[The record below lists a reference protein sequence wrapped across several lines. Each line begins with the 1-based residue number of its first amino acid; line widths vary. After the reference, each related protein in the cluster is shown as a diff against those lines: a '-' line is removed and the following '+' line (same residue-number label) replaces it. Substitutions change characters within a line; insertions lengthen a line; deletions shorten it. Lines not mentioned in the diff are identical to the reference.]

1 MIPRA
6 YITAWRREAPWSDD
20 AQVEQDLVLSRALV
34 ELFTD
39 HRINTSFA
47 MRGGTAMHKLVL
59 DRSLRY
65 SEDIDLVQ
73 IVAGPTK
80 PFFDAL
86 HERVDPWL
94 GKHSYEHRTHSVRAV
109 YRFETESPP
118 VRRMRLKIEA
128 NTREHFTLLGLRRQR
143 YRVSNPWFGGVVDI
157 PTFELDELLGTKL
170 RALYQRRKGRDLF
183 DLHQA
188 GRQEGV
194 ELDRVIEVFEAYLE
208 RQGLEVTRAALEDN
222 LLAKVEDRH
231 FRADVIPLL
240 APGVE
245 HDVDEAAAWVMSEL
259 VGRLG

>member
-6 YITAWRREAPWSDD
+6 YITAWRSVAPWSDD
-20 AQVEQDLVLSRALV
+20 AQVEQDLMLSRALV
-34 ELFTD
+34 ALFSD
-39 HRINTSFA
+39 ERINTSFA

-59 DRSLRY
+59 NRSLRY

-73 IVAGPTK
+73 VVAGPTK

-94 GKHSYEHRTHSVRAV
+94 GEHSYEHRTHSVRAV
-109 YRFETESPP
+109 YRFETEAPP

-128 NTREHFTLLGLRRQR
+128 NTREHFTVLGLREQR
-143 YRVSNPWFGGVVDI
+143 YRVSNPWFEGEVDI
-157 PTFELDELLGTKL
+157 PTFELAELLGTKL

-188 GRQEGV
+188 GREDGV
-194 ELDRVIEVFEAYLE
+194 ELDRVITVFRAYLE
-208 RQGLEVTRAALEDN
+208 HQGLEVTRAALEDN
-222 LLAKVEDRH
+222 LLAKVGDRH

-259 VGRLG
+259 AGRLP